1 VGLARIGNMGDVARV
16 SISNAVLDGLNTTVG
31 KLDMVLSV
39 GRITITSLVL
49 SKLDVVVVG
58 VLSIDTISVFVL
70 GRCRLIGG
78 LMVST
83 VTMGSGSATTES
95 KTDTTGS
102 WFASLGEGD
111 DKKRR
116 ENNEDLYKYKKW
128 LYTKTR

>member
-1 VGLARIGNMGDVARV
+1 VGLARIGNIGDIARV
-16 SISNAVLDGLNTTVG
+16 SISNAVLDGLDTTVG

-78 LMVST
+78 LIISAA
-83 VTMGSGSATTES
+83 TMGSGSATPES
-95 KTDTTGS
+95 ETATTGS
-102 WFASLGEGD
+102 GSASLGEGD
-111 DKKRR
+111 GKKSR
-116 ENNEDLYKYKKW
+116 ENNEDLHK
-128 LYTKTR
+128 